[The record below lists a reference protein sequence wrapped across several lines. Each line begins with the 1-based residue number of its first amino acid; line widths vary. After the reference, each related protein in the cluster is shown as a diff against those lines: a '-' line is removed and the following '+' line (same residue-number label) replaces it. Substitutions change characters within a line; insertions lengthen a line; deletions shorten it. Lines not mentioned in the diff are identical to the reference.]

1 MWTWQ
6 THHIV
11 LLKESNIFG
20 PFIFTSK
27 LLFYRTELEK
37 HYKDRPASFVVNIS
51 SYSSRILSSRSLSS
65 LSHII
70 PTCLRENKGCSFL
83 PGEVA
88 AGDVPVRWE
97 INTNYWLKMET
108 FGTPNTAP
116 QPDFSPHLIWKVS
129 CFSMGAYNYHKHY
142 SSSFN
147 TIGWKWFILHQCKV
161 TWMNGTTL
169 HRHLL
174 CWLSFSSKQRRL
186 LTIFL
191 KYAQSPY
198 CTLWLVN
205 RLRWTTAREKLKKAG
220 ECVRYRFFV

>member
-51 SYSSRILSSRSLSS
+51 SYSSRTLSSRSFSS

-97 INTNYWLKMET
+97 INTNYWLKTLHHSQT
-108 FGTPNTAP
+108 FLHISFGRCPASAWVPTTTTN
-116 QPDFSPHLIWKVS
+116 SY
-129 CFSMGAYNYHKHY
+129 G
-142 SSSFN
+142 SSFN

-198 CTLWLVN
+198 CILWFVN